1 MEYDDKKLDT
11 ITTTTIDT
19 TVDTLTKRV
28 EKLEDKNEKLTNVV
42 ETNYS
47 VAQAIFKQNDISF
60 KKLEKRLSH
69 GLKFIYI
76 CIALVS
82 IILIIM
88 GYLVYQLHFR

>member
-1 MEYDDKKLDT
+1 MEYDEKKLDIAT
-11 ITTTTIDT
+11 EN
-19 TVDTLTKRV
+19 LTERV
-28 EKLEDKNEKLTNVV
+28 NELEDKNEKLTKVV

-47 VAQAIFKQNDISF
+47 VAQAIFKQNDILF

>member
-1 MEYDDKKLDT
+1 MEYDEKKLDT
-11 ITTTTIDT
+11 TTANITNTA
-19 TVDTLTKRV
+19 DTLTKRV

>member
-11 ITTTTIDT
+11 ITTTIDT

-28 EKLEDKNEKLTNVV
+28 KKLEDKNEKLTNVV

>member
-28 EKLEDKNEKLTNVV
+28 KKLEDKNEKLTNVV

-88 GYLVYQLHFR
+88 GYLVYQLHFK

>member
-1 MEYDDKKLDT
+1 MEYDEKKLDT
-11 ITTTTIDT
+11 ITTTIDT
-19 TVDTLTKRV
+19 TADTLTKRV

-82 IILIIM
+82 IILFIM
-88 GYLVYQLHFR
+88 GYLVFQLHFR

>member
-11 ITTTTIDT
+11 ITTTIDT
-19 TVDTLTKRV
+19 TADTLTKRV

-82 IILIIM
+82 IILFIM
-88 GYLVYQLHFR
+88 SYLVFQLHFK

>member
-1 MEYDDKKLDT
+1 MEYDEKKLDT
-11 ITTTTIDT
+11 ITTTIDT

-28 EKLEDKNEKLTNVV
+28 KKLEDKNEKLTNVV

-88 GYLVYQLHFR
+88 GYLVYQLHFK